1 MKMLLIDDHPNTKLH
16 FTIQELEK
24 YNIEYIITF
33 TFDGARKLIDDKS
46 NNFIGVVTDLG
57 FPIKEDGT
65 EYEDKMGILLIR
77 LINKIYPELPI
88 LINSRTHLLENERK
102 SIKIF
107 NQIIPGDIKSID
119 EFIEY
124 CCSKS

>member
-46 NNFIGVVTDLG
+46 NNFIGVVTDL
-57 FPIKEDGT
+57 
-65 EYEDKMGILLIR
+65 
-77 LINKIYPELPI
+77 
-88 LINSRTHLLENERK
+88 
-102 SIKIF
+102 
-107 NQIIPGDIKSID
+107 
-119 EFIEY
+119 
-124 CCSKS
+124 